1 MHILID
7 HSEEYDFD
15 ILRQYQQLFPDQA
28 LAKLIQTYLAY
39 VGAPLLDEE
48 EETPTPSA
56 SLDDMFTI
64 ISVCIT
70 PCVSRAYLLTLT
82 KQKTELALQ
91 SSIFARRVMTEL
103 YLHDQ
108 DYQTTITVSEAG
120 LELVN
125 RHRDDTGSDLV
136 LYVIPQLET
145 T

>member
-1 MHILID
+1 
-7 HSEEYDFD
+7 
-15 ILRQYQQLFPDQA
+15 
-28 LAKLIQTYLAY
+28 
-39 VGAPLLDEE
+39 
-48 EETPTPSA
+48 
-56 SLDDMFTI
+56 
-64 ISVCIT
+64 
-70 PCVSRAYLLTLT
+70 
-82 KQKTELALQ
+82 
-91 SSIFARRVMTEL
+91 MTEL